1 MSLSPQPS
9 PMYQT
14 KTDTEMDGLAE
25 DVLLLFKGKPPP
37 LPPIHGK
44 PFLTDSRK
52 GYPFG
57 PPHHHR
63 RKMRPLYK

>member
-1 MSLSPQPS
+1 
-9 PMYQT
+9 MYQT

-25 DVLLLFKGKPPP
+25 DVLQFFKGKPPP

-57 PPHHHR
+57 LSHR
-63 RKMRPLYK
+63 KDEAPLQVR